1 MQSIEERALSY
12 ARKTDCRDRR
22 EMALARLDYIA
33 GALEERILLTEW
45 RKLSESKDFGHSKHY
60 LVRIERPTLTNEY
73 RYAIATSVYGKLVIH
88 DDYMKLHINDV
99 EYQEINE

>member
-1 MQSIEERALSY
+1 MESTEQRATSY
-12 ARKTDCRDRR
+12 ARDCRLQGQEAKRA
-22 EMALARLDYIA
+22 MIDYIA
-33 GALEERILLTEW
+33 GAQEERILLTQW
-45 RKLSESKDFGHSKHY
+45 RKLSEAKNFGHSKHY
-60 LVRIERPTLTNEY
+60 LVRIERPILTNEY